1 MASQPFLVPTMRR
14 FRAVPWREVKKPF
27 RAAMGTEAIPSL
39 RSSHYVV
46 APALVRGRGGGRTTP
61 RTWHLGKICKG
72 QTARRARVR
81 LRGSLSLIKIVYPFL
96 VKNSGRSNPSH
107 ISQQVQQTSPRAKLP
122 FSIRLCTYRSN
133 KNDSEIKSLTGG

>member
-27 RAAMGTEAIPSL
+27 RAAMGTEVIPSL
-39 RSSHYVV
+39 RSLLRRWS
-46 APALVRGRGGGRTTP
+46 RG
-61 RTWHLGKICKG
+61 LGAGQRREPGISAKCHCKG